1 LNDSFR
7 KYNREKAYE
16 MSFVIGVISDTHGLL
31 RPEAAHIL
39 KKCNAII
46 HAGDIGSMEL
56 LSSLK
61 AIAPTFAVRGNV
73 DTGPWAKK
81 MAVSDMAKIAGGH
94 FYIIHNLDFIDI
106 DPLSSAIDAVISGHT
121 HMPEFL
127 KKKDILY
134 MNPGSAGPRRF
145 TRPVSM
151 ARIIINDRG
160 IHPEL
165 INLE

>member
-1 LNDSFR
+1 MR
-7 KYNREKAYE
+7 KVYQ
-16 MSFVIGVISDTHGLL
+16 MSFIVGVISDTHGLL
-31 RPEAAHIL
+31 RAEAAHIL
-39 KKCNAII
+39 EKCNAII

-73 DTGPWAKK
+73 DTGPWAKEIPISEI
-81 MAVSDMAKIAGGH
+81 AEIAGGH
-94 FYIIHNLDFIDI
+94 FYIIHNLDFLDI
-106 DPLSSAIDAVISGHT
+106 DPVSAAINAVISGHT
-121 HMPEFL
+121 HMPELF
-127 KKKDILY
+127 KKKDVLY
-134 MNPGSAGPRRF
+134 LNPGSAGPRRF

-151 ARIIINDRG
+151 ARITVDDSG